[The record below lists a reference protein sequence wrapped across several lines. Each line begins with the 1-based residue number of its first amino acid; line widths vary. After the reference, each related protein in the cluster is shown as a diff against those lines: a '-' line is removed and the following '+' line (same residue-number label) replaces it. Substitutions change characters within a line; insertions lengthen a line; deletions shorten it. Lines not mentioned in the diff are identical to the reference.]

1 MTVIH
6 TALDTRADEF
16 QANAARMRGLVEDLR
31 AQVEKVRRGGGD
43 RARKRHVERGKM
55 LPRERVR
62 DLLDPGSP
70 FLELSQLAAHGMYGD
85 DAPGAGRPRRLAG
98 NHAVAGSGPA
108 QGANY
113 FNWLGRTD
121 LTPYDVRVTNK

>member
-16 QANAARMRGLVEDLR
+16 QANAARMRGPVEDLR
-31 AQVEKVRRGGGD
+31 AQVEKARRGGGD
-43 RARKRHVERGKM
+43 RARKRHLERGKM

-85 DAPGAGRPRRLAG
+85 DAPGAGLITG
-98 NHAVAGSGPA
+98 I
-108 QGANY
+108 
-113 FNWLGRTD
+113 GR
-121 LTPYDVRVTNK
+121 VRGHE